1 MSAKKKLTVKVI
13 TPERTV
19 FAGEADYV
27 SVPGVEG
34 VLGVLPRHTP
44 LFSLIDR
51 GEVVVKNGAQDS
63 LHLAVERGFVEV
75 SPAQVL
81 ILADAAARA
90 EELDEAVIRAA
101 QERAQAAFN
110 EKMSRQEYLQAQV
123 QLRRAL
129 LDLKVAARKKRLPTL
144 STHPSGV

>member
-13 TPERTV
+13 TPERVV

-44 LFSLIDR
+44 LFSLIHQ
-51 GEVVVKNGAQDS
+51 GEVVIKKGRDS
-63 LHLAVERGFVEV
+63 LHLSVAGGFVEV

-81 ILADAAARA
+81 VLADTAVRAEDLDEVLVQAAKARA
-90 EELDEAVIRAA
+90 E
-101 QERAQAAFN
+101 AAFN

-129 LDLKVAARKKRLPTL
+129 LDLKVATRKKRISAL